1 MTKYKVDFLSFV
13 TDSYVKSDCGD
24 ITFVNNG
31 TNTVII
37 NNSLRL
43 VAGNSLSLS
52 ANLGEIDTTAYFF
65 KFVIPNSSGN
75 LLTVL
80 RKIYV

>member
-1 MTKYKVDFLSFV
+1 MNKYKVDFLSYV
-13 TDSYVKSDCGD
+13 QDNYVKSDCGD

-43 VAGNSLSLS
+43 TANNSLSLS
-52 ANLGEIDTTAYFF
+52 ANAGELDTTIYFF
-65 KFVIPNSSGN
+65 KFLGSGSGN

-80 RKIYV
+80 RKIYI